1 MDERQR
7 KPKRTKE
14 EMLADIDKRI
24 EYHLYCI
31 ERLKMQKE
39 EMLTPKITYKDVL
52 AGAKEKGLTP
62 AQVAEIL
69 GITVGDK

>member
-1 MDERQR
+1 
-7 KPKRTKE
+7 
-14 EMLADIDKRI
+14 MLTDRAVNGTGDGTTFTPEGDATRGAFI
-24 EYHLYCI
+24 
-31 ERLKMQKE
+31 E